1 MRNKIICTLL
11 FLMISFSVISLSSCS
26 KQNIGKTT
34 EMQVSDTTSTEKST
48 ADISTTGEKTDP
60 QKNFPFKLIDKSR
73 NFAYLDFNKDYK
85 FDSLLKIGVKSNE
98 ELVKFTLSEYPDMKI
113 DLSQIGYGCSAFL
126 TESSDNDIIYGRNF
140 DMDAKNTGAYLVVHT
155 APENGYESYSTVNL
169 GFIGIKSIRTYDEE
183 KISKEIEGG
192 TSPLLFAPYIPLDGV
207 NEKGVAISILLLE
220 FPEIHEEGK
229 NGPALT
235 STTMIRNVLDNAAT
249 LEEAI
254 ELFEKCSLHTDG
266 YAYHYLVSD
275 ASGKSAVIE
284 YAENKLVV
292 EYKKDKV
299 QTVANTYIS
308 EECKKVYTD
317 KNAADSE
324 KRTSAIEKS
333 LEEHGYSVSDPEKA
347 MEILGAGAQDTTR
360 WSVVYNLTK
369 KSISYCLNGN
379 FENIAFQKTFQ

>member
-11 FLMISFSVISLSSCS
+11 LLMISFSVISLSSCS

-183 KISKEIEGG
+183 KISKEIENG

-207 NEKGVAISILLLE
+207 NE
-220 FPEIHEEGK
+220 IHEEGK
-229 NGPALT
+229 DGPALT

-254 ELFEKCSLHTDG
+254 EIFKKCSINTDG

-324 KRTSAIEKS
+324 KRTSEIEKS
-333 LEEHGYSVSDPEKA
+333 LEEHGYSVSDTEKA
-347 MEILGAGAQDTTR
+347 MEILGAGAQNTTR

>member
-1 MRNKIICTLL
+1 M
-11 FLMISFSVISLSSCS
+11 
-26 KQNIGKTT
+26 
-34 EMQVSDTTSTEKST
+34 
-48 ADISTTGEKTDP
+48 
-60 QKNFPFKLIDKSR
+60 
-73 NFAYLDFNKDYK
+73 
-85 FDSLLKIGVKSNE
+85 KIGVKSNE

-183 KISKEIEGG
+183 KISKEIDDG

-229 NGPALT
+229 DGPALT
-235 STTMIRNVLDNAAT
+235 STTMIRNLLDNAAT

-254 ELFEKCSLHTDG
+254 EIFEKCSLYTDG

-275 ASGKSAVIE
+275 ASGKSAVVE

-324 KRTSAIEKS
+324 KRTSAIENA

-347 MEILGAGAQDTTR
+347 MEILGAGAQNTTR

-379 FENIAFQKTFQ
+379 FENIAFRETFQ